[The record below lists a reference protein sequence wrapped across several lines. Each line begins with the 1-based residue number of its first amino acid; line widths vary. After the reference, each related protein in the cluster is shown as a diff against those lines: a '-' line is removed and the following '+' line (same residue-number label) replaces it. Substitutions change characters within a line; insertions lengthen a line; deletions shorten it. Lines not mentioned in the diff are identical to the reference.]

1 MRYRSSVQLHLRG
14 NVFGRLYSDGGV
26 PLSGGQHRHLVQELV
41 DARHQVVTVFGFV
54 RDIVENLS
62 GGRQGEGEITHRST
76 IARKRARERASKPI
90 HTGCDD
96 VNPGRSTFNL
106 KVKCV
111 IFRYFFI
118 DIRWFDL
125 RWQSSFTVVPRGD
138 SVPSLSWAC
147 QSTAMVSEDASIH
160 LNTEQAVSW
169 SKQVQTGFLRSVV
182 E

>member
-1 MRYRSSVQLHLRG
+1 MEKKKKEKKNTALRYRSSVQLHLRG

-106 KVKCV
+106 KVQCV
-111 IFRYFFI
+111 IFRYFFKKKPI
-118 DIRWFDL
+118 SGGSILDGR
-125 RWQSSFTVVPRGD
+125 
-138 SVPSLSWAC
+138 VPSL
-147 QSTAMVSEDASIH
+147 
-160 LNTEQAVSW
+160 
-169 SKQVQTGFLRSVV
+169 
-182 E
+182 